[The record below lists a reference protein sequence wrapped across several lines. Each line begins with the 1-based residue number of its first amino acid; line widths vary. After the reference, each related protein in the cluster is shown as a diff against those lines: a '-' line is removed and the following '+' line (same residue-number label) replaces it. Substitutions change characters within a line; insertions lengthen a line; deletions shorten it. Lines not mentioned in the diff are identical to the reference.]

1 MLSTRTDDPNVHI
14 LILCNAIGSPVDSKY
29 IGMEPQ
35 YIAMTDT
42 HIIAASSDL
51 VCVWQYSTKVNKL
64 TSIDTAMDGVALK
77 KKDGKEVVWHADE
90 NPSGSAGDAGEHPV
104 KTQNTRFCLET
115 HFGSM
120 NGKLCRSR

>member
-1 MLSTRTDDPNVHI
+1 
-14 LILCNAIGSPVDSKY
+14 
-29 IGMEPQ
+29 MEPQ

-77 KKDGKEVVWHADE
+77 KKDGKEVVWHVDE
-90 NPSGSAGDAGEHPV
+90 NPSGSTGEHPF
-104 KTQNTRFCLET
+104 KTQITRIRLET
-115 HFGSM
+115 QFGSI
-120 NGKLCRSR
+120 NGKLCRNRVTEDPKP

>member
-29 IGMEPQ
+29 ISMEPQ

-77 KKDGKEVVWHADE
+77 KKDGKEVVWHVDE
-90 NPSGSAGDAGEHPV
+90 NPSGSTGEHLRSKH
-104 KTQNTRFCLET
+104 KTHVSVSKHSLAP
-115 HFGSM
+115 
-120 NGKLCRSR
+120 